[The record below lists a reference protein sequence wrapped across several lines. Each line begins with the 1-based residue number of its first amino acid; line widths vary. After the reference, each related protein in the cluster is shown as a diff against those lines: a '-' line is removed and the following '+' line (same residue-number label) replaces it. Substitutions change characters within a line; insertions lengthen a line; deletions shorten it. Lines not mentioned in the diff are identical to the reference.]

1 MTNSSRLQIFIRV
14 TRPKCDRQK
23 HDVRMFLCECS
34 QWRLA
39 QLIKHPQI
47 PIHPGG
53 CPPLA
58 LQAYQRTQGREA
70 KGAGVFISSVIF
82 GWHIFFDVPRQCV
95 SCLLAWKTFNRLYM
109 RDPLRAGLIHLGASV
124 LQAAAR
130 PARSVWACS
139 GLTFVGG
146 RLSISNS
153 MIEMISSSIA
163 N

>member
-1 MTNSSRLQIFIRV
+1 
-14 TRPKCDRQK
+14 
-23 HDVRMFLCECS
+23 MFLCECS

-39 QLIKHPQI
+39 QLIKHPRI
-47 PIHPGG
+47 PIHPGR

-58 LQAYQRTQGREA
+58 LQAHQRTQGREA

-95 SCLLAWKTFNRLYM
+95 FCLPAWKTLNRFCLYM
-109 RDPLRAGLIHLGASV
+109 RDPLRAGLIHLGASL

-139 GLTFVGG
+139 GLTSVGE
-146 RLSISNS
+146 RLSISNG
-153 MIEMISSSIA
+153 MIEMISSIIA